1 MCAVAN
7 APIGHGAGGADRWVL
22 VPGTLCTSQVFD
34 PMLDRLDIPQANRHF
49 IAASAPHTS
58 DFETPL
64 KAAVGGGEIVCGFS
78 LGAIIVAHNLAAV
91 RRAKAIVLLAANP
104 FPDPPENRINR
115 EAARDRIITAGAGR
129 WIVDNW
135 PTMSTDTGTVIR
147 DFVAQMAEDS
157 KDAYHRPD
165 RTGRVQGGG
174 CTGPCANRPAIGFC
188 HRGQRYPN
196 PADPPACHRT
206 ASQIRVAS
214 GIRRPWPLR
223 PARRPTPHSTSRGAG
238 VGGGD
243 IAQAYVRAGQH
254 P

>member
-7 APIGHGAGGADRWVL
+7 APKRHGADGADRWVL
-22 VPGTLCTSQVFD
+22 VPGTLCTPQVFD
-34 PMLDRLDIPQANRHF
+34 PMLDRLDIPHENRHF

-58 DFETPL
+58 DFEPPL

-135 PTMSTDTGTVIR
+135 PTMSTDTGTAIR
-147 DFVAQMAEDS
+147 DFVVQMAEDS
-157 KDAYHRPD
+157 KDHITAQTELAASRAGAAQALVQTDLPLVFV
-165 RTGRVQGGG
+165 TGAKDTLTPPTRLH
-174 CTGPCANRPAIGFC
+174 AIAAQAKSASLQVLDGLGHF
-188 HRGQRYPN
+188 
-196 PADPPACHRT
+196 ALLEDPPRT
-206 ASQIRVAS
+206 AQAVA
-214 GIRRPWPLR
+214 
-223 PARRPTPHSTSRGAG
+223 RGLEA
-238 VGGGD
+238 V
-243 IAQAYVRAGQH
+243 I
-254 P
+254 